1 MSKEYC
7 IFLQDRFSTP
17 RIARVDSIVG
27 DTVHITEGGYGF
39 HSHPIKSKQIVGF
52 GSRKELSRMLPLYIM
67 MDKQVNK
74 CRKDLTK

>member
-17 RIARVDSIVG
+17 RIAHVNSIVG
-27 DTVHITEGGYGF
+27 DCINITEGGYGY
-39 HSHPIKSKQIVGF
+39 HSHPIKSNQIVGF
-52 GSRKELSRMLPLYIM
+52 GSIKELSRMLPLYIM

-74 CRKDLTK
+74 CRKELTK